1 VSRNWLGETKV
12 PALTYSS
19 SRSNRS
25 TTVGQTLVKHSKASH
40 HHTPAIERA
49 VPIER
54 IVELFS
60 SRFDD
65 PYLNP
70 SAELSFEDLAS
81 GFPDLPREELEEA
94 LTHWTSHSGEK
105 MLQTKTVE
113 EGVEDSRVWYI
124 HGLARHVS

>member
-1 VSRNWLGETKV
+1 MG
-12 PALTYSS
+12 
-19 SRSNRS
+19 
-25 TTVGQTLVKHSKASH
+25 KHSKTSH
-40 HHTPAIERA
+40 HHKPAIERA

-70 SAELSFEDLAS
+70 SAELSFAELS
-81 GFPDLPREELEEA
+81 GGFPDLPREELEEA
-94 LTHWTSHSGEK
+94 LTYWTSHSGEK

-113 EGVEDSRVWYI
+113 EGDENSRVWYI
-124 HGLARHVS
+124 HGLSRHESWSSPGPNGLQAGR